1 MYILRLVEDLFR
13 VWFESISG
21 RFKIYL
27 GFIWGEVSD
36 SFRVRLGLLYFFWGV
51 GLSSLFR
58 VELYRFFSLYIVF
71 LGFQKAEKR
80 RSKEAGKSRKTQ
92 KPIGRATEFPKTNS
106 ETNRHRKTNTW
117 QNSPEP
123 CAHQLV

>member
-36 SFRVRLGLLYFFWGV
+36 SFRVRLGLLYFFG
-51 GLSSLFR
+51 GLVFR
-58 VELYRFFSLYIVF
+58 VYLGLNYIGFPYIYSLSWV
-71 LGFQKAEKR
+71 
-80 RSKEAGKSRKTQ
+80 SKSRETEKQRSGEKQ
-92 KPIGRATEFPKTNS
+92 KNTETDRQGNRIPKN
-106 ETNRHRKTNTW
+106 
-117 QNSPEP
+117 
-123 CAHQLV
+123 

>member
-58 VELYRFFSLYIVF
+58 VELYRFSLYIH
-71 LGFQKAEKR
+71 
-80 RSKEAGKSRKTQ
+80 
-92 KPIGRATEFPKTNS
+92 IYI
-106 ETNRHRKTNTW
+106 
-117 QNSPEP
+117 
-123 CAHQLV
+123 